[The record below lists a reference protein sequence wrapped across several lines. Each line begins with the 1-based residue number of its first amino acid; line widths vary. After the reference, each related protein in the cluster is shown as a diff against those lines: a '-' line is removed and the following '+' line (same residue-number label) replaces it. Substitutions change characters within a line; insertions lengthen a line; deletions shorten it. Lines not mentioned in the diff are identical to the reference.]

1 MFLILDEWVIH
12 DLQNDNGKEKQR
24 ETFLFLKKIEERKF
38 DKLVI
43 VKNSKFIKKLY
54 NFLGISDSVEFKTK
68 SRFLVRSLIQD
79 FQKTEFVELAILIN
93 EKQINNKILLNV
105 NVDDH
110 YLVLAYFYFK
120 TKEDTIIVT
129 TDKKLKETLE
139 QNGIFIKFRDE
150 FLNNY

>member
-1 MFLILDEWVIH
+1 
-12 DLQNDNGKEKQR
+12 
-24 ETFLFLKKIEERKF
+24 
-38 DKLVI
+38 
-43 VKNSKFIKKLY
+43 LY
-54 NFLGISDSVEFKTK
+54 NFLRISNSEVEFKIK
-68 SRFLVRSLIQD
+68 ARFLVRSLIQD
-79 FQKTEFVELAILIN
+79 LKKTEFVELAILIN
-93 EKQINNKILLNV
+93 EKQINDKVPSNV

-150 FLNNY
+150 FLSNY